1 MTLTFFGRP
10 VNFQRPS
17 VSIETNRQAF
27 YDNIGSPY
35 EDTFIREIPMYANR
49 FQQSLAQ
56 SKETNTKLVAHPS
69 LESHAIQLIDDAR
82 QYRAEV
88 ELIQVPSL
96 SAETIQLERQKQN
109 ELINDLKDQLGQV
122 LPSAQGT
129 GMVHHYLIDTHALS
143 SGDEAAQSTLKALLS
158 ASLRNQDRP
167 VVAALPLSGEISGGQ
182 AEAIAA
188 SLEHYG
194 FEVFTD
200 RKAYVNYL
208 AAA

>member
-1 MTLTFFGRP
+1 
-10 VNFQRPS
+10 
-17 VSIETNRQAF
+17 
-27 YDNIGSPY
+27 
-35 EDTFIREIPMYANR
+35 MYANR
-49 FQQSLAQ
+49 FQQSLVQ
-56 SKETNTKLVAHPS
+56 SKETNTQLVAHPS
-69 LESHAIQLIDDAR
+69 LESHAVALIDEAR
-82 QYRAEV
+82 NYRAEPL
-88 ELIQVPSL
+88 LIQVPSL
-96 SAETIQLERQKQN
+96 SDESLQLERQKQN

-143 SGDEAAQSTLKALLS
+143 TGDVAAQSTLKALLS

-167 VVAALPLSGEISGGQ
+167 VVAALPLSGDVSLGQ

-200 RKAYVNYL
+200 RTAYVNYL

>member
-1 MTLTFFGRP
+1 
-10 VNFQRPS
+10 
-17 VSIETNRQAF
+17 
-27 YDNIGSPY
+27 
-35 EDTFIREIPMYANR
+35 MYANR
-49 FQQSLAQ
+49 FQQSLAS
-56 SKETNTKLVAHPS
+56 SKEISTKLIVHPS
-69 LESHAIQLIDDAR
+69 LESHAITLIDEAR
-82 QYRAEV
+82 SYRAV
-88 ELIQVPSL
+88 PELIQVLEP
-96 SAETIQLERQKQN
+96 SAESLQLERQKQN

-143 SGDEAAQSTLKALLS
+143 TGDVAAQSTLKALLS

-167 VVAALPLSGEISGGQ
+167 VVAALPLSGDVSIGQ

-200 RKAYVNYL
+200 RQSYVNYL